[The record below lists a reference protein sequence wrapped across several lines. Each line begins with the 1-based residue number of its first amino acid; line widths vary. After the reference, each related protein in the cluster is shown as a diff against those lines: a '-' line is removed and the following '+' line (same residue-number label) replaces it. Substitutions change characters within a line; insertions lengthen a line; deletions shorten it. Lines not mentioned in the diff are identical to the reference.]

1 MAEVIAK
8 SNLYAANGKLLVAAA
23 GRCGVALR
31 KVALRKATYNKVAV
45 RWQGR
50 HKIYWH
56 WFDDLEFKNTDNQ
69 LDPIAYIAIRADQ
82 LLDLPAL
89 PQPPEHYV
97 YNFGDN
103 LRHFREERDMSQ
115 HKLATLITAS
125 GEHVA
130 QTTISYWERNTVAPN
145 GSYIQLLSKV
155 LDVPPFL
162 FFINFRDCAWLRR
175 VRDYV
180 NKLADSLCEKAS
192 I

>member
-1 MAEVIAK
+1 MAEVVAK

-23 GRCGVALR
+23 GRCGVAIR
-31 KVALRKATYNKVAV
+31 KTVVRDANFNKVAV
-45 RWQGR
+45 RWKGR
-50 HKIYWH
+50 RKIYWH
-56 WFDDLEFKNTDNQ
+56 WFDDLEFKETDNQ
-69 LDPIAYIAIRADQ
+69 LDPVAYIAVRADQ
-82 LLDLPAL
+82 LLDIPAL

-115 HKLATLITAS
+115 HKLAGLLTMS

-145 GSYIQLLSKV
+145 GSYIRLLSQV

-175 VRDYV
+175 VRNYV